1 MRNQTESIDDKI
13 KQLQNKKKALEI
25 KQALTFVRA
34 LKKAL
39 TEDVDLQTILGLVD
53 SEWSHASS
61 AIKEAWQQRGAQF
74 CDRKSSPNSQ
84 TASPK
89 QSNAQQIHRE
99 EISHE

>member
-53 SEWSHASS
+53 SEWSDSSS
-61 AIKEAWQQRGAQF
+61 ATKEEWKNQGAEF
-74 CDRKSSPNSQ
+74 CK
-84 TASPK
+84 
-89 QSNAQQIHRE
+89 
-99 EISHE
+99 